1 VLVSEVGRPMYGW
14 NFLEPEQVKP
24 RNELRRCSQAD
35 QEEEETESIEKKI
48 DRFRTIIVD
57 ALRDFPDAY
66 RAVVERLR
74 LIPTRGGT

>member
-1 VLVSEVGRPMYGW
+1 MSWW

-24 RNELRRCSQAD
+24 RNELRRCSQED

>member
-1 VLVSEVGRPMYGW
+1 MSWW

-24 RNELRRCSQAD
+24 RNELRQCSQED
-35 QEEEETESIEKKI
+35 EEEETESIEKKI